1 MAVRVPELL
10 ALDFDGVICNGL
22 VEYFKT
28 TCRTYCK
35 IWNEDSQCPIEGI
48 STAFFELRPVIETGW
63 EMPILLRALILGIPE
78 DKIHHSWPAIAQ
90 QIVQQEELNPQEI
103 ARELDSTRDEW
114 IRKDLPGWL
123 SLHEFYPGVIE
134 KLRSLLDSQET
145 QIYIIST
152 KEGRFIEKL
161 LQQQGIELPSGRIIG
176 KESKCPKYETLRE
189 IISQASSPDIPV
201 WFVEDRLQALKLVQQ
216 QPDLS
221 QVRLFLADW
230 GYNTTQTRE
239 VAFQDEHISVLS
251 LMQFCQNLTSWYSL

>member
-1 MAVRVPELL
+1 MAVRVPEIL

-22 VEYFKT
+22 VEYFRT

-35 IWNEDSQCPIEGI
+35 IWDEDSQCPIEGI

-63 EMPILLRALILGIPE
+63 EMPILLRALIKGIPE
-78 DKIHHSWPAIAQ
+78 EKINHNWSTISQ
-90 QIVQQEELNPQEI
+90 QIVLEEELNPQEI
-103 ARELDSTRDEW
+103 AKELDGTRDEW

-134 KLRSLLDSQET
+134 KLRSLLDTQET
-145 QIYIIST
+145 QIYIVST

-161 LQQQGIELPSGRIIG
+161 LQQQGIELPPGRIIG
-176 KESKCPKYETLRE
+176 KESKRPKYETLRE
-189 IISQASSPDIPV
+189 IISQASSPNIPV

-230 GYNTTQTRE
+230 GYNTLQTRE
-239 VAFQDEHISVLS
+239 VARQNEHINVLS
-251 LMQFCQNLTSWYSL
+251 LTQFCQNLTSWYSL